1 MTPAQ
6 RLTTEPPETLGSVD
20 VQTAEIH
27 IYTCPITRPADGAR
41 RPGAGDRGGGL
52 PHGRARLHDH
62 GRPRALHR
70 QAHRRVQVPRILPH

>member
-1 MTPAQ
+1 MTIP
-6 RLTTEPPETLGSVD
+6 
-20 VQTAEIH
+20 
-27 IYTCPITRPADGAR
+27 RPADGAR